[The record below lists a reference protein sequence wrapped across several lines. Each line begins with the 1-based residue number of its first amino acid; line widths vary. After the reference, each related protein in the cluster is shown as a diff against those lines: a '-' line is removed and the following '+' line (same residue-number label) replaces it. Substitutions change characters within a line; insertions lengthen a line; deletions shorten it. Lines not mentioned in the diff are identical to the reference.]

1 MADTEAARRVG
12 FWSAVCCLFFSLA
25 YIFAQLL
32 EWLGVLGSA
41 GGPESSSTPF
51 GLAILLTPSLLL
63 APAFVVLMSALHS
76 LAPPDRKVWS
86 QTALAFAIIYATL
99 VSPVYFVQLTLVAP
113 RMASG
118 DLEGIEFLIF
128 VPYRSFLFAVDLLG
142 YSFMSV
148 ATLFATFAL
157 PNVRL
162 ARLAKAGLLLNGLLL
177 PFLALQMF
185 MPDLIQVA
193 ALWGVSFPAAM
204 LGLAILLRRKQPL

>member
-12 FWSAVCCLFFSLA
+12 FGSAIFCLFFSLA

-63 APAFVVLMSALHS
+63 ASAFVVLMSALHS
-76 LAPPDRKVWS
+76 LTPPDRKVWS
-86 QTALAFAIIYATL
+86 QTALGFATIYATL
-99 VSPVYFVQLTLVAP
+99 VSLVYFVQLTLVAP
-113 RMASG
+113 RMAGG
-118 DLEGIEFLIF
+118 DLDGIGFLVF

-204 LGLAILLRRKQPL
+204 LGLAIFLRRKKSL